1 MLWPYMEEIMNY
13 RKSRGLHILNIGRLC
28 LMWRVRKRRRPS
40 PTWADRHHKQLPRAK
55 WPVNRSAHYGEGAVE
70 ASLFPYAEPQRV
82 LVKPSMPKT
91 HPILARDI

>member
-1 MLWPYMEEIMNY
+1 MNY

-28 LMWRVRKRRRPS
+28 LMWRLRRRPS
-40 PTWADRHHKQLPRAK
+40 PSVTRPALTYADQHHKPLPN
-55 WPVNRSAHYGEGAVE
+55 WPVNRSTHYGEGAVE

-82 LVKPSMPKT
+82 LVKPTMPKT